1 MDFDLTD
8 EQRLIADSVNGLI
21 GDRYGFEARK
31 GFRKQPEGWS
41 RPMWAQFAE
50 LGLLGL
56 PFSEADGGFGGGPV
70 ETGLVMEA
78 FGRALVVEPYFASV
92 VQCGGLLRHLASD
105 EQRARLIPALAAGES
120 VLAYAQAE
128 RQSRYSLNDVMT
140 TAARD
145 GDGWR
150 LTGEKSLVLHG
161 DHADQLLVT
170 ARTAGTHRERH
181 GIGLFLVQAEGPGVT
196 RRGYPTQDGM
206 RAAEISLAGAPA
218 EALGD
223 PAEALPALEAV
234 NDACLAALCAEAV
247 GVMQAMHDMT
257 VDYMK
262 TRTQFGRPIGDNQ
275 ALQHRAVDMY
285 VSLEQARSM
294 ALYATVMCNDP
305 DPVERARAMHAAKV
319 QIGRSGRHIGQEA
332 VQLHGGIGV
341 TMEYAVGHH
350 FKRMT
355 MIERLFGDTDTHLA
369 ALARLGGLIAA

>member
-31 GFRKQPEGWS
+31 GFRTQPEGWS
-41 RPMWAQFAE
+41 RAMWAQFAE

-56 PFSEADGGFGGGPV
+56 PFSEDDGGFGGGPV

-92 VQCGGLLRHLASD
+92 VQCGGLLRHLASA
-105 EQRARLIPALAAGES
+105 EQRARLVPALAAGES

-128 RQSRYSLNDVMT
+128 RQSRFSLNDILT
-140 TAARD
+140 TATRD

-150 LTGEKSLVLHG
+150 LSGEKSLVLHG

-206 RAAEISLAGAPA
+206 RAAEISLTDAPA

-234 NDACLAALCAEAV
+234 NDASLAALCAEAV

>member
-8 EQRLIADSVNGLI
+8 EQRLLSDSTNRMLS
-21 GDRYGFEARK
+21 DRYGFEARK

-41 RPMWAQFAE
+41 RGVWAQFAE

-56 PFSEADGGFGGGPV
+56 PFSEDDGGFGGGPA
-70 ETGLVMEA
+70 ETQLVMEA
-78 FGRALVVEPYFASV
+78 FGRHLVVEPYLASV
-92 VQCGGLLRHLASD
+92 VLCGGLLRHLATA
-105 EQRARLIPALAAGES
+105 EQRARIVPALAAGET

-128 RQSRYSLNDVMT
+128 RQSRHSLNDVMT
-140 TAARD
+140 TATPD
-145 GDGWR
+145 GAGWR
-150 LTGEKSLVLHG
+150 LTGEKSLVMHG
-161 DHADQLLVT
+161 DSADQLLVT
-170 ARTAGTHRERH
+170 ARTGGTHRERH
-181 GIGLFLVQAEGPGVT
+181 GIGLFLVQADGPGVT
-196 RRGYPTQDGM
+196 RRGYPTQDGL
-206 RAAEISLAGAPA
+206 RAAEISLSDAPA

-234 NDACLAALCAEAV
+234 NDLALAALCAEAV

-275 ALQHRAVDMY
+275 ALQHRAVDML

-294 ALYATVMCNDP
+294 ALYATVMAEDP
-305 DPVERARAMHAAKV
+305 DPVERARALHAAKV

-355 MIERLFGDTDTHLA
+355 IIERLYGDTDSHLA